1 MNYYTLLR
9 LEAMDAQRFDL
20 SKRRNPSNLTISIVA
35 PSLHSVESGIPEIT
49 IESPESS
56 PESSHFDE
64 SNESSSPTDDS
75 VSPTPTVVE
84 PIIFTHK
91 NETQTTDVF
100 ERDGYSTTRTIIRP
114 SSPRSPVLSIFSR
127 PSSPVPAS
135 ITRPS
140 SPLGTNLANLNCM
153 GSGDAFEEGLD
164 FILQQRENDLADLTQ
179 EIKVEVT
186 RNQAV
191 FYEKKWKDAIQAILF
206 DRPPPIVSCVGHV
219 H

>member
-1 MNYYTLLR
+1 MNYTLLR

-20 SKRRNPSNLTISIVA
+20 SKRRNPSNLIISIA
-35 PSLHSVESGIPEIT
+35 SPSVHSVASSIPEIT

-56 PESSHFDE
+56 PASSHFDE
-64 SNESSSPTDDS
+64 SSTANESSSPTDDS
-75 VSPTPTVVE
+75 LSSAPTVVE

-91 NETQTTDVF
+91 DDTQTTDVF

-114 SSPRSPVLSIFSR
+114 GSPRSPVWSIFSR

-153 GSGDAFEEGLD
+153 GSTEAFEEGLD
-164 FILQQRENDLADLTQ
+164 FILEQRENDTR
-179 EIKVEVT
+179 EMKVQVT
-186 RNQAV
+186 RDQAV
-191 FYEKKWKDAIQAILF
+191 FYEKKFRDAIQAILF
-206 DRPPPIVSCVGHV
+206 DCPPPMVSCVGHV